1 MQTNLLKEQTKE
13 YHEMTSGPFLYNTAN
28 YYDATI
34 CKEPPF
40 AGISSCR
47 QIYNSNQ
54 VDVDSALK
62 GIDRVLTRY
71 ETPKTKIDNKRV
83 NKDPTTNEEL
93 VPIQRTKKLQRGT
106 IESWEQTSEDYPM
119 YNPQNIQQIVY
130 DEPVRGGLNSRNIAR
145 KEHSQC

>member
-1 MQTNLLKEQTKE
+1 
-13 YHEMTSGPFLYNTAN
+13 MTSGPFLYNTAN

-71 ETPKTKIDNKRV
+71 ETPNNKIDPKEAKHKKKANH
-83 NKDPTTNEEL
+83 EEL
-93 VPIQRTKKLQRGT
+93 VPIQRTKELQRGT
-106 IESWEQTSEDYPM
+106 RESWEQTSEDFPM

-145 KEHSQC
+145 QEHKD